1 MATTRIM
8 SMHIN
13 KGKTIAQC
21 LKARLDYVK
30 NPDKTEQGKLISAY
44 ACAPETADQEFLLNR
59 NAYIAKTGRRIR
71 NEVIAYQVRQSF
83 QPGEVTPE
91 KANKIGYELAS
102 RLLNGDFAFLVATHD
117 DHAHIHNHIVFSAVS
132 LDCTRKFK
140 DVLRSGKVVAELS
153 DSLCRDTIR
162 MMIDSALRMQPDGFD
177 ALMQLLEEA
186 GCRVKRGAQIS
197 VKPPSGKRF
206 IRLDSLGAAYTEAAL
221 RNVLD
226 GRQVHIPRIP
236 RSQYTGRQIALLIDI
251 EKKMREGKGRGYQVW
266 AERHNLDAVSQSVI
280 YLKENGINS
289 YEELMSRIDSGTKRR
304 NQLKDSMKTCQAR
317 MKAISEQRKAILTY
331 RRTQAV
337 YVQYRESG
345 WSPQFYQAHAKE
357 IEAHK
362 AAQAM
367 YAKAGGKL
375 PTLAELSAEYERL
388 LCQKRADSTALA
400 EAKAEVSSLWHIKTN
415 MDTIASDEP
424 IEEKETSRA
433 DRNAR

>member
-91 KANKIGYELAS
+91 EANKIGYELAS

-206 IRLDSLGAAYTEAAL
+206 IRLDSLGSAYTAAAL

-266 AERHNLDAVSQSVI
+266 AERHNLDAVSQSII

-331 RRTQAV
+331 RRTQAA

-362 AAQAM
+362 AAQGV
-367 YAKAGGKL
+367 YAKADGKL

-388 LCQKRADSTALA
+388 LCQKRADSAAFA
-400 EAKAEVSSLWHIKTN
+400 EVKAEVSSLWHIKTN

>member
-1 MATTRIM
+1 
-8 SMHIN
+8 
-13 KGKTIAQC
+13 
-21 LKARLDYVK
+21 
-30 NPDKTEQGKLISAY
+30 
-44 ACAPETADQEFLLNR
+44 
-59 NAYIAKTGRRIR
+59 
-71 NEVIAYQVRQSF
+71 
-83 QPGEVTPE
+83 
-91 KANKIGYELAS
+91 
-102 RLLNGDFAFLVATHD
+102 
-117 DHAHIHNHIVFSAVS
+117 
-132 LDCTRKFK
+132 
-140 DVLRSGKVVAELS
+140 
-153 DSLCRDTIR
+153 

-206 IRLDSLGAAYTEAAL
+206 IRLDSLGSAYTAAAL

-266 AERHNLDAVSQSVI
+266 AERHNLDAVSQSII

-289 YEELMSRIDSGTKRR
+289 YEELMRRIDSGTKRR
-304 NQLKDSMKTCQAR
+304 NQLKDSMKTCQTR
-317 MKAISEQRKAILTY
+317 MKAVSEQRKAVLTY
-331 RRTQAV
+331 RRTQAI

-362 AAQAM
+362 AAQAV

-415 MDTIASDEP
+415 MDTIASDEL

>member
-91 KANKIGYELAS
+91 EANKIGYELAS

-132 LDCTRKFK
+132 LDCNHKFK

-206 IRLDSLGAAYTEAAL
+206 IRLDSLGSAYTAAAL

-266 AERHNLDAVSQSVI
+266 AERHNLDAVSQSII

-289 YEELMSRIDSGTKRR
+289 YEELMRRIADGTKRR
-304 NQLKDSMKTCQAR
+304 NQLKGSMKTCQTR
-317 MKAISEQRKAILTY
+317 MKAVSEQRKAILTY

-345 WSPQFYQAHAKE
+345 WSSQFYQAHAKE

-362 AAQAM
+362 AAQTV
-367 YAKAGGKL
+367 YAKENGKL

-388 LCQKRADSTALA
+388 LCQKRADSAAFA
-400 EAKAEVSSLWHIKTN
+400 EVKAEVSSLWHIKTN

>member
-59 NAYIAKTGRRIR
+59 NAYIAKTGRRIH